1 MAGKQSMKIKHIN
14 NQSGKISK
22 VLLILA
28 AVVLVAI
35 VIIFLVTRIVAS
47 RKSQDSNQNGTTT
60 PTTQE
65 PPKPVYEAQLEDIR
79 FLLLTSLDL
88 GNVLKAKSTY
98 QRDFTTTEKFIEVV
112 IGAQNKGKN
121 NTEPYSWDMGNI
133 VDSDGRNFI
142 PITNQAYE
150 WLPRPDLCGALL
162 KPEFEPI
169 PCVRIYE
176 VSKESAGL
184 KVEVKITGPKKQSTL
199 LDLTFVR

>member
-1 MAGKQSMKIKHIN
+1 MEIKHIN

-28 AVVLVAI
+28 VAVLVII
-35 VIIFLVTRIVAS
+35 VIIFLVTRIVANK
-47 RKSQDSNQNGTTT
+47 KSQVSPPNGTTA
-60 PTTQE
+60 PSTTQE
-65 PPKPVYEAQLEDIR
+65 PPKPVYEVQLGEVR
-79 FLLLTSLDL
+79 FLLETSLNL

-98 QRDFTTTEKFIEVV
+98 QKDLTTTEKFIEVV

-121 NTEPYSWDMGNI
+121 NIEAYSWEMGNI

-176 VSKESAGL
+176 VSKESTKL
-184 KVEVKITGPKKQSTL
+184 KVEVKYKEVKQSSL
-199 LDLTFVR
+199 LDLTFVQ